1 MAGSFAKIYNRIWA
15 DADFRSLTR
24 NQQWLYFTLISQ
36 PELTFAGVVTTTDR
50 RLTGCAVDFTAPE
63 LKADLAVLHER
74 RYVVVDHEHDEILVR
89 TYIKWDDA
97 WKIPNVL
104 KSIIRDASMVRSQA
118 IRATLAEEFAR
129 LPVAGLSGK
138 KADEMRESIGRVIE
152 TLRPMVPVRVS
163 PTLPGTVP
171 GTPGEPLAEPFQQP
185 SGEPIGQPSVVVA
198 VVGEEVKD
206 RTSVEPGNDP
216 AAPAEADASGDGVL
230 IHLEAAQKKP
240 TFQPGS
246 DQDPA
251 FVAFWKAYPRKVDKG
266 HARAAWVKA
275 VKRAD
280 PQAIVAAAE
289 RFRDNPM
296 RQARG
301 IEYTPHPTTWLN
313 GERWNDETATSNDDH
328 WRWDAVQEVAPR
340 EFNHR

>member
-1 MAGSFAKIYNRIWA
+1 MAWGRIDDAFDDHPKVLALLEMEGAASAIGLWTLCFTWAHRNTRRKGKTPGLIPASLPRRFFGPEARSMAALLVEVGLWDEDEDGGWMIHDFADYLPGKEVSEARSAAGKKGAAKRWGGKGPKPDDKAMA
-15 DADFRSLTR
+15 DAKQDGGKPMAPP
-24 NQQWLYFTLISQ
+24 SQ
-36 PELTFAGVVTTTDR
+36 ADSNLPSDDGSEPSNDGNAIASDGSRAGARRVWAGV
-50 RLTGCAVDFTAPE
+50 GSE
-63 LKADLAVLHER
+63 G
-74 RYVVVDHEHDEILVR
+74 
-89 TYIKWDDA
+89 
-97 WKIPNVL
+97 
-104 KSIIRDASMVRSQA
+104 S
-118 IRATLAEEFAR
+118 
-129 LPVAGLSGK
+129 
-138 KADEMRESIGRVIE
+138 
-152 TLRPMVPVRVS
+152 
-163 PTLPGTVP
+163 
-171 GTPGEPLAEPFQQP
+171 
-185 SGEPIGQPSVVVA
+185 
-198 VVGEEVKD
+198 D
-206 RTSVEPGNDP
+206 RTSVKTANDP

-230 IHLEAAQKKP
+230 IQLGAVQKKP

-301 IEYTPHPTTWLN
+301 TEYTPHPTTWLN
-313 GERWNDETATSNDDH
+313 GERWNDEAATSNDDH